1 VKSDSIT
8 KTIVVVGGVAGGASF
23 AARARRVDEKAKI
36 IMFERGEHISFANCG
51 LPYFISGEIA
61 ERDKL
66 LLQTPERFGRRFRV
80 DVRVRSE
87 VLSIDPGAKVLE
99 VLDRSTGRSYR
110 ESYDK
115 LVLSP
120 GAAPV
125 RPPLPGI
132 DLPHIFSL
140 RTLEDAERIRSFVEE
155 KDPEDV
161 VVVGGGFIGLEL
173 AENLRRMGLNVT
185 IIEMAD
191 QVLLTLDREMA
202 EFVHQHLRLQGVTV
216 LLGSPVQGFKSRSG
230 GGLAVS
236 AGNGDPL
243 ACDFVVLAIGVK
255 PEIELARGAG
265 LDMGERG
272 GIRVNERLQTS
283 APDIYAIGDVIEVE
297 DRIVEESKLVPLAGL
312 ANKQGRL
319 AADNML
325 GRPDPFGGVVGTNIL
340 RVFDLSVATA
350 GANERSLRAKGTP
363 YEKSYTHPAS
373 HAGYYPGAVP
383 MVVKL
388 LFSPDAGRI
397 LGAQIV
403 GVDGVDKRIDVLATA
418 LYAGLSVFD
427 LAKLELAY
435 APQYGTG
442 KDAVNIAGYV
452 ASNVVEGDVDLF
464 HSEDIEPLLRE
475 GAFLLDVRTVPEFE
489 RGHIQGA
496 ANIPIDE
503 VRDRLHE
510 LPGDRLLLAYCLTGI
525 RSYFV
530 CRTLKQY
537 GFQVRNLSGGYL
549 IYCAASPSIC
559 AKLPGLRR
567 WKRLLALETFC
578 STPEEKSVI
587 SRMERTES

>member
-23 AARARRVDEKAKI
+23 AARARRLDEKAKI
-36 IMFERGEHISFANCG
+36 IMVERGEHISFANCG
-51 LPYFISGEIA
+51 LPYFVSGEIT

-80 DVRVRSE
+80 DVRVKSE
-87 VLSIDPGAKVLE
+87 VLAIDPDAKVLE

-140 RTLEDAERIRSFVEE
+140 RTVEDAERIRSFAEE
-155 KDPEDV
+155 KDPQNV

-173 AENLRRMGLNVT
+173 AENFRRMGLNVT
-185 IIEMAD
+185 IIEMVD

-202 EFVHQHLRLQGVTV
+202 EFVHQHLRLQGVK
-216 LLGSPVQGFKSRSG
+216 LMLGSAVQGFEARSDHK
-230 GGLAVS
+230 LAISTV
-236 AGNGDPL
+236 NGKPITS
-243 ACDFVVLAIGVK
+243 DFVVLAIGVK
-255 PEIELARGAG
+255 PEIELARRAG
-265 LDMGERG
+265 LDVGERG
-272 GIRVNERLQTS
+272 GIRVNESLRTS
-283 APDIYAIGDVIEVE
+283 DPDIYAIGDVIEVK
-297 DRIVEESKLVPLAGL
+297 DRILQESRLVPLAGL

-325 GRPDPFGGVVGTNIL
+325 GRPTAVGGVAGTNII
-340 RVFDLSVATA
+340 RVFDLCVAST
-350 GANERSLRAKGTP
+350 GANERNLRAKGVP

-427 LAKLELAY
+427 LTKLELAY

-464 HSEDIEPLLRE
+464 HSEDIEPLLRG
-475 GAFLLDVRTVPEFE
+475 GAFLLDVRTVGEFE
-489 RGHIQGA
+489 RGHLEGA
-496 ANIPIDE
+496 VNVPIDE
-503 VRDRLHE
+503 VRDRLRE
-510 LPGDRLLLAYCLTGI
+510 LPNDRLLLVYCLTGI

-530 CRTLKQY
+530 CRMLIQY
-537 GFQVRNLSGGYL
+537 GFQVRSLSGGYV
-549 IYCAASPSIC
+549 IYCAANPSMC
-559 AKLPGLRR
+559 PEVPGLRR

-578 STPEEKSVI
+578 STPEEKNVI
-587 SRMERTES
+587 HRGRRTEA